1 MKSILLATILFTGL
15 SLFPQEKQ
23 EKKDEKK
30 LMYKEATAET
40 DDYKIYIVDAVAY
53 PAQSK
58 FKMKVFNKSNDYL
71 VIKPSEIKFISGDKL
86 LSSTDRTFVVAPND
100 EASLVI
106 DYKDKN
112 MQVESYSLD
121 VKGIYK
127 ASAGGKI
134 LETPGF
140 ELPPSKNEFTTGNF
154 SCTLKKSDSK
164 TDKTV
169 ARFECAY
176 NGDGAGVINPSKT
189 VAVMPNGTDN
199 ANTKKNRP
207 MVLEKGGVEDFTLV
221 FLEVKGAGDMQKKPI
236 QVKWGETF
244 RESKLML
251 LKGVQIGLEKET
263 AK

>member
-1 MKSILLATILFTGL
+1 MKSILLATILLTGL
-15 SLFPQEKQ
+15 SLFSQ
-23 EKKDEKK
+23 EKKEEKK
-30 LMYKEATAET
+30 VMYKEATAET

-71 VIKPSEIKFISGDKL
+71 LIKPSEIKFMSGDKL

-112 MQVESYSLD
+112 MQVDKYSLD

-134 LETPGF
+134 AETPNF
-140 ELPPSKNEFTTGNF
+140 ELPPSKNEFSTGNF
-154 SCTLKKSDSK
+154 SCTLKKNDSK

-169 ARFECAY
+169 SRFECAY
-176 NGDGAGVINPSKT
+176 NGDGVGVINPAKT
-189 VAVMPNGTDN
+189 VAVMPNGADN
-199 ANTKKNRP
+199 PNSKKNKA
-207 MVLEKGGVEDFTLV
+207 MVIEKGVVEDFTLV

-244 RESKLML
+244 RESKLMP
-251 LKGVQIGLEKET
+251 LKGVKIDLEKET